1 MLLEQYMTP
10 VNIIIA
16 VILVVLGYL
25 AYKKYQKNNN
35 SYEHANTVSAPS
47 EFKYSLGLGML
58 HKYTFSEGYT
68 QDVNIE
74 PFTSKIITKFNE
86 ETLNFNNKYDLIKPD
101 DLKFDLKFDLSF
113 NFKSKEFR
121 ISGPPIIRSKN
132 KKDSKDFI
140 EYTES
145 TKSISF
151 TQKNNKIFINK
162 TYDLKNIKVPKSM
175 SNTGNKPNILT
186 ESKAIDITTEING
199 ILLEIGRGEVEFDI
213 NIKND
218 NKKSYLSIIPK
229 PPQILGIPYFD
240 VVIDKLIINNRN
252 NNLIEVQLYKN
263 TMHTTTDQLQ
273 DTIRPY
279 CSTCAICPQESK
291 QE

>member
-47 EFKYSLGLGML
+47 ASNSFLPIGIPN
-58 HKYTFSEGYT
+58 HYTFSEGYKIS
-68 QDVNIE
+68 DNIE
-74 PFTSKIITKFNE
+74 SETNFIIGKFNK
-86 ETLNFNNKYDLIKPD
+86 ETLNFKNFRDKTY
-101 DLKFDLKFDLSF
+101 
-113 NFKSKEFR
+113 NFKINLNYNYICKEFR
-121 ISGPPIIRSKN
+121 ISGSPITNSITPTPKYLKN
-132 KKDSKDFI
+132 IKA
-140 EYTES
+140 
-145 TKSISF
+145 SISF
-151 TQKNNKIFINK
+151 THINIDGIYKILINK
-162 TYDLKNIKVPKSM
+162 TLELN
-175 SNTGNKPNILT
+175 NTRQNK
-186 ESKAIDITTEING
+186 EIDITTEINN
-199 ILLEIGRGEVEFDI
+199 ILLKIGRGKVNFDI
-213 NIKND
+213 NN
-218 NKKSYLSIIPK
+218 NKSYLSIIPK
-229 PPQILGIPYFD
+229 IPKPSQTDYKIPYF
-240 VVIDKLIINNRN
+240 VIDDISITDKS
-252 NNLIEVQLYKN
+252 IEVQLYKN